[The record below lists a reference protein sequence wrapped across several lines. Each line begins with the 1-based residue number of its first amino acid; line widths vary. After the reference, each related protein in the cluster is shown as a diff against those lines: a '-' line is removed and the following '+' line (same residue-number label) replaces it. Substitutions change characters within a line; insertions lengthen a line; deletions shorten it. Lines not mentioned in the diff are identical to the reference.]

1 MVRFTLDDQEIVVP
15 EGITVLEAARRSG
28 IFIPTL
34 CDDSRLEPFG
44 GCRLCVVQ
52 VQGIPRLVTACT
64 TPVAEGMRVQ
74 STNEEIERRR
84 RTIVELILSDH
95 PNDCMVCEKA
105 GDCNLQELAY
115 FYDLRTNRFYGQRSQ
130 RLVKDQNP
138 FIERDMEKCILCG
151 KCVRACYDIQGVG
164 AIDFTSRGSPRK
176 SPRPSRRTWTA
187 SSAASVSASAQRAP
201 S

>member
-95 PNDCMVCEKA
+95 PNDC
-105 GDCNLQELAY
+105 
-115 FYDLRTNRFYGQRSQ
+115 
-130 RLVKDQNP
+130 
-138 FIERDMEKCILCG
+138 
-151 KCVRACYDIQGVG
+151 
-164 AIDFTSRGSPRK
+164 
-176 SPRPSRRTWTA
+176 
-187 SSAASVSASAQRAP
+187 
-201 S
+201 